1 MAQPAFVHCEL
12 WQDNDSLS
20 FFSQG
25 DEAMRRLLSPSALLI
40 WSCDARS
47 WAEAQTLKHEHLGW
61 EPYKPME

>member
-1 MAQPAFVHCEL
+1 MAEAASVRYEL
-12 WQDNDSLS
+12 YQDEDSLS

-25 DEAMRRLLSPSALLI
+25 DEAMRRLLPPSALLI

-47 WAEAQTLKHEHLGW
+47 WIEAQTLKHEHLGW